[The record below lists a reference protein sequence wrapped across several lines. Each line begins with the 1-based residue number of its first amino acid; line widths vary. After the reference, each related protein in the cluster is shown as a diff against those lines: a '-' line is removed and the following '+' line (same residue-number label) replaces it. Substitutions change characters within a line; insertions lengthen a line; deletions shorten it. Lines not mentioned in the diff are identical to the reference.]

1 MPNIANVTVKKADG
15 TTDIVYTAL
24 NPAGGDGIPA
34 IFRAQTVGLS
44 PAARPEVRVS
54 GKSVKTGRE
63 IRVTAHY
70 PNVKTVSG
78 VETITPG
85 FKFSG
90 TFHLENS
97 QSQVDSDEGAS
108 QFANFVAS
116 TLVKACASS
125 GFPPV

>member
-34 IFRAQTVGLS
+34 IFRANTIGTS

-54 GKSVKTGRE
+54 AKGVKTGRE
-63 IRVTAHY
+63 VRVTAHY

-78 VETITPG
+78 AEVIKPG
-85 FKFSG
+85 FRFSG
-90 TFHLENS
+90 TFHLEND
-97 QSQVDSDEGAS
+97 QIQTDTDEGAA
-108 QFANFVAS
+108 QFGNFVAS
-116 TLVKACASS
+116 ALLKACASS